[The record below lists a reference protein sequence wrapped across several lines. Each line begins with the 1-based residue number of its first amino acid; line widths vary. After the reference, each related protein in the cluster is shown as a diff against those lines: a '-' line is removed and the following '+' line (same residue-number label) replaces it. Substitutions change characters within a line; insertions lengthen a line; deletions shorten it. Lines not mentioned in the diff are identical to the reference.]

1 MSKYKQWMSTQSPHF
16 IAEICRGRQIPDMF
30 VDYGLTD
37 ITLDDLKTL
46 DEKYINPRGVNDNE

>member
-1 MSKYKQWMSTQSPHF
+1 MSTQSPHF